1 MTGTVPGA
9 LTGGLREGLAAARRG
24 WRPPSPQGDTGSE
37 RRGHSPQT
45 TQPACCWVLTGVQ
58 AMGTEHGSGSLV
70 LTPGDERGR
79 HRNRARTGGR
89 WESSLSPRRSEIG
102 AHALAPHGRR
112 WGRAPETRD
121 GQTCRTGR
129 QRRKPTWSMRS
140 HGRPGSRAFADRP
153 GRVAAHFTSFMRL
166 TVTGGSRLSSFPK
179 FPRTILRSAKVT
191 GKHITQPNINT
202 A

>member
-24 WRPPSPQGDTGSE
+24 WRPPSPQGDTGSK

-45 TQPACCWVLTGVQ
+45 TQPACCWVQ

-89 WESSLSPRRSEIG
+89 WESSLSPRRSVHTPWPPTGG
-102 AHALAPHGRR
+102 AGAGLPRCGTARPVRPGGSDANPRGACAPT
-112 WGRAPETRD
+112 AV
-121 GQTCRTGR
+121 
-129 QRRKPTWSMRS
+129 
-140 HGRPGSRAFADRP
+140 PGSRAFADRP
-153 GRVAAHFTSFMRL
+153 RRAAAHFTSFMRL

>member
-1 MTGTVPGA
+1 MTGTEPRA

-79 HRNRARTGGR
+79 HRNRAWTGGR

-140 HGRPGSRAFADRP
+140 HSRA
-153 GRVAAHFTSFMRL
+153 RL
-166 TVTGGSRLSSFPK
+166 TRLCRPARKSGSSLYIIYAAYGHWRIETVFIPQVSTNYFAICQSY
-179 FPRTILRSAKVT
+179 R
-191 GKHITQPNINT
+191 
-202 A
+202 